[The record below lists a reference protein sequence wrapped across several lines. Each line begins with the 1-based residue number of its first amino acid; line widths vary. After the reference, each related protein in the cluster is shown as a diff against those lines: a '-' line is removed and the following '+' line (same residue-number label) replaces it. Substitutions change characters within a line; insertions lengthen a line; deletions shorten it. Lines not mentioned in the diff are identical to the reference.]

1 MRNPVPKI
9 HVLVLCKGNIC
20 RSPLLEGLLQHRA
33 DISKISGS
41 FHFDSAGTSS
51 FHRGEPPDPRST
63 EVAARAAISI
73 SHQRSRPLSIEDL
86 RRFDFIVA
94 MDRANRR
101 FVTELGAFPDERL
114 LLARHF
120 DPDAS
125 EHDVPDPWYGGPDGF
140 EEVFAMLERATKPLL
155 DHFTVAG
162 PRVHP

>member
-1 MRNPVPKI
+1 MRHPVPKI

-33 DISKISGS
+33 GISNLTANY
-41 FHFDSAGTSS
+41 HFDSAGTSA
-51 FHRGEPPDPRST
+51 FHRGEPPDPRSI
-63 EVAARAAISI
+63 EVAARANIYI

-120 DPDAS
+120 DPEAS
-125 EHDVPDPWYGGPDGF
+125 EHDVPDPWYGGPGGF
-140 EEVFAMLERATKPLL
+140 EEVFAMLDRATVPLL
-155 DHFTVAG
+155 DHFATLGARSR
-162 PRVHP
+162 P

>member
-1 MRNPVPKI
+1 MPCPVRKI

-20 RSPLLEGLLQHRA
+20 RSPLLEGLLHHRA
-33 DISKISGS
+33 DISKISGF
-41 FHFDSAGTSS
+41 FHFDSAGTSG

-63 EVAARAAISI
+63 EVASRAAIPI

-120 DPDAS
+120 DADAS
-125 EHDVPDPWYGGPDGF
+125 EHDVPDPWYGGPGSF
-140 EEVFAMLERATKPLL
+140 EEVFSMLDRATAPLL
-155 DHFTVAG
+155 EHFTALG
-162 PRVHP
+162 PRPRP